1 MKQISSG
8 LENISG
14 SQARVGTEAVFVGW
28 LCETLYDICMLCFKR
43 YGVNLKKR
51 GAYDEED
58 NDPFGFGLLVY
69 GRLGLLSSGR
79 SGRSGV
85 ESH

>member
-1 MKQISSG
+1 
-8 LENISG
+8 
-14 SQARVGTEAVFVGW
+14 
-28 LCETLYDICMLCFKR
+28 MLCFKR
-43 YGVNLKKR
+43 YGARLKKR

-58 NDPFGFGLLVY
+58 GNPFGFGLLVW
-69 GRLGLLSSGR
+69 GSLGVFPPGR